1 MPCGFMSVHQTREE
15 YVKTYMKKLIMAL
28 LSLVSLTSAVNA
40 QCDFSKVKLA
50 YGNSCNVYKFE
61 IAGTVDTCFKTTTY
75 IYNYKTSKIT
85 DTFYSRT
92 FTKVFSDTG
101 KYKVYTKVLDKC
113 HKCDTS
119 FYQVLNVTCKP
130 HQTTKCDW
138 SKVGLYY
145 SNKCGHIVFE
155 LGSKDTCISKYTLWA
170 YRHKTGKLD
179 TLAHDRVFTRTLDT
193 GWYTFKASFYN
204 KCCNSDTFIYKEVYI
219 GCESVD
225 VKNYGELVQSNS
237 IKIVPNPFSKGF
249 IFTFNG
255 SQSEYVIY
263 IANGQIVEMGI
274 INGEKY
280 VNTEYWKNGTYIIRV
295 GNEEQ
300 IILLRR

>member
-1 MPCGFMSVHQTREE
+1 
-15 YVKTYMKKLIMAL
+15 MKKLL
-28 LSLVSLTSAVNA
+28 LMLMVLFATLNANA
-40 QCDFSKVKLA
+40 QCNWRGVYLG

-61 IAGTVDTCFKTTTY
+61 VTGTVDTCFKTTSF
-75 IYNYKTSKIT
+75 IYNYKTGKIT
-85 DTFYSRT
+85 DTFYTRT

-130 HQTTKCDW
+130 TPHTTKCDW
-138 SKVGLYY
+138 SKIGFFY
-145 SNKCGHIVFE
+145 SNKCGTIVFE

-204 KCCNSDTFIYKEVYI
+204 KCCNKDTFIYKEVYI
-219 GCESVD
+219 GCESVSINEFD
-225 VKNYGELVQSNS
+225 EQIKKAP
-237 IKIVPNPFSKGF
+237 IKIYPNPFSKGF
-249 IFTFNG
+249 TLLYSGEATQYLILNVSG
-255 SQSEYVIY
+255 QVIEVGY
-263 IANGQIVEMGI
+263 IDQETYI
-274 INGEKY
+274 
-280 VNTEYWKNGTYIIRV
+280 NTEYWKNGTYIIRIN
-295 GNEEQ
+295 NEEQ
-300 IILLRR
+300 IVLLRR